1 MSECGEGPRGAVGH
15 AAPVLVLRWAML
27 LAVLLWALPV
37 CAHGAPEPFAAP
49 VAAAVSAGAVDEG
62 ARPAAAPV
70 CPDEEHRPGG
80 THCRPVSGAVAGT
93 AGPVAVPFRPVGE
106 AIAPLR
112 APHSPSS
119 RGAPGPPA
127 RAPDIHQLQVQRT

>member
-1 MSECGEGPRGAVGH
+1 MSERGEGPRGAAGR
-15 AAPVLVLRWAML
+15 AAPVLVLCRAML

-37 CAHGAPEPFAAP
+37 CAHGAGEPFAAP
-49 VAAAVSAGAVDEG
+49 VAAAVDEG
-62 ARPAAAPV
+62 ARPAAAPL
-70 CPDEEHRPGG
+70 CPDQEHRPGG

-106 AIAPLR
+106 AITPVPA
-112 APHSPSS
+112 AHSASS
-119 RGAPGPPA
+119 RGTPGPPA